1 MKKIIKITGI
11 ALGVIVAIPIAVGLT
26 LKLTARNIPAPGEMF
41 DVGGYSLHIH
51 CTGQKTDL
59 PTVVVETGS
68 GEASSLFHWIQAGV
82 AKTTRVCTYDRP
94 GIGWSEES
102 GLPRDAKNINEAL
115 HTLLDKAGIKK
126 PFVFVGHSVAGLYNR
141 DYIERY
147 PEDVSGL
154 VLLDPSHP
162 GQGAAMGIDNAKFL
176 PGLEAQLKP
185 LRLLIA
191 TGYVELFNPLEQGVE
206 HTPIAEYPSDI
217 QDQLTYL
224 GKQGKTYTAFLAEF
238 RDFELAAKQADANK
252 TLGDMPFTIIS
263 AGKPQSGEGWP
274 DEINPERI
282 TRILQG
288 LHTEMEGLS
297 TNSKRVTIPGADHMS
312 LIIERK
318 YAEVTIP
325 HIRDVVLQVAE
336 RSQKND

>member
-1 MKKIIKITGI
+1 MKKAFKIAGI
-11 ALGVIVAIPIAVGLT
+11 AIGVVAALFIATGLT
-26 LKLTARNIPAPGEMF
+26 LKLSARNIPAPGEML
-41 DVGGYSLHIH
+41 DVGGYRMHIH
-51 CTGQKTDL
+51 CTGKKTDL
-59 PTVVVETGS
+59 PTVVIETGS
-68 GEASSLFHWIQAGV
+68 GEASALLHWIQTGV
-82 AKTTRVCTYDRP
+82 EKTTRVCTYDRP

-102 GLPRDAKNINEAL
+102 GLPRDAKHINEAL
-115 HTLLDKAGIKK
+115 HTLLDKAGVQK
-126 PFVFVGHSVAGLYNR
+126 PFVFVGHSIAGLYNR

-147 PEDVSGL
+147 PGEVAGL

-162 GQGAAMGIDNAKFL
+162 GQGEAMGIDNAKFL
-176 PGLEAQLKP
+176 PGLEAQLRP
-185 LRLLIA
+185 LRFLIA

-217 QDQLTYL
+217 QEQLTYL

-238 RDFELAAKQADANK
+238 RDFELAAKQAEANK

-263 AGKPQSGEGWP
+263 AGEPQSGEGWP

-288 LHTEMEGLS
+288 LHTEMESLS
-297 TNSKRVTIPGADHMS
+297 SSSKRVTIPGADHMS

-318 YAEVTIP
+318 YAEATIP
-325 HIRDVVLQVAE
+325 HIRDVIQQVAE
-336 RSQKND
+336 RRQKHD